1 MEPEIA
7 EGYEA
12 VAIELGEH
20 VRNFVPTGFREAI
33 HVFDFVPRF
42 APSEAEDFRNEHE
55 NGTLKEYLQNPK
67 DYKGIPRSFKPY
79 AQEAIIDYFRS
90 GIHFNWVD

>member
-1 MEPEIA
+1 MEPQIA

-12 VAIELGEH
+12 VAIELGQH
-20 VRNFVPTGFREAI
+20 VRDFVPTGFREAI
-33 HVFDFVPRF
+33 SVFDFAPSF
-42 APSEAEDFRNEHE
+42 AASEAEEFHNELK
-55 NGTLKEYLQNPK
+55 NGTLNEYLQNPK
-67 DYKGIPRSFKPY
+67 DYKGIPRSFNPY